1 MIRRHLQCVCLLLL
15 SGFSA
20 VVASKPLLL
29 VGSQGTTSIVIDKS
43 DATVVQR
50 AAAMLSA
57 DIQRV
62 SGRQPAVVHQLPDDH
77 LPTIIAGTLGQSALI
92 DELVSQGSIDP
103 AALRNAWERYQ
114 IFVLTESKQPK
125 LVVVGSDRRG
135 TAYGLL
141 SLSRKIGVS
150 PWQWWADVNPA
161 KQFPLVVDISP
172 YLSESPSVKYRGVF
186 INDEDWGIQV
196 WAAKHYEPETGD
208 MGPKTYAR
216 VFELLLRLR
225 ANTLWPAMH
234 STTTPFYQIP
244 ANKQVADD
252 YAIVIGTSHA
262 EPMLSNING
271 EWDQATMGDYRF
283 DTNAEAVTQF
293 FRQRIN
299 ETADY
304 EGIYTVAMR
313 GKHDSPMIMQKST
326 MAEQVQLLEDVIS
339 TQRALLE
346 EGFGQ
351 PASAVPQVF
360 VPYKE
365 VLTYYQNGLEVPDDI
380 TLMWTDDNYGYLRQL
395 SNPQE
400 QQRAG
405 GAGIYYH
412 TSYWGRPHD
421 YLWLNSTNPVL
432 MWQEITKAW
441 DLNARQQW
449 ILNVGDIKPHEY
461 NMELFLD
468 IAWQRGDFAKPDSVY
483 QAISGYLQRD
493 LSAKLA
499 QKLAPVFKQY
509 YHLVY
514 QRRPEFM
521 AWNHVE
527 PVTLAG
533 DTELTQTH
541 YGDEVSE
548 WIEQWESLIE
558 QVETVKLAVPAAQQA
573 AFYQLAY
580 YPVVMAGS
588 VSLKWLYYYKNRF
601 AAAQGRG
608 DAAWYA
614 QQMQNN
620 FHRIQQQTDYYNNG
634 LAEGKWQHMM
644 SASPRELPVFDL
656 PPASAPMAQ
665 NAGVSLIL
673 EGFDV
678 PLNGRITNSHAATLP
693 VFNAFSREPRFI
705 DIVLNEGERKNW
717 QLKAVQPWITFSTTN
732 GTLTKENPHQRVWVS
747 IDWDAVPKGKADKEP
762 PLGHDHQLI
771 PPSYKV
777 AGEFTLTSGLQ
788 THTVHLNVFN
798 PHLPEL
804 KDFKGYV
811 ESLGYVAIEVAD
823 YQDSHSTKNAKWIPI
838 DNLGHSNRVMQV
850 QPIIADSV
858 TTLPTIRQQA
868 PWLAYD
874 FYTFNHGSAEVTVNV
889 VPSHAVYA
897 GKGVRVAVAID
908 QGPLQIIDFKTAG
921 RSEKWKQNV
930 LSNLASATVKIPVKN
945 SGEHRLTLYMV
956 DAGVMVDQI
965 LIDLGGKKA
974 SYLLPPATKNQA
986 VN

>member
-1 MIRRHLQCVCLLLL
+1 MIQRFLHVVVILWL
-15 SGFSA
+15 SLSSCAALSESWVIAGDEGTVTI
-20 VVASKPLLL
+20 VVDS
-29 VGSQGTTSIVIDKS
+29 D
-43 DATVVQR
+43 DATVVHR
-50 AAAMLSA
+50 AANMLSA
-57 DIQRV
+57 DIKSV
-62 SGRQPAVVHQLPDDH
+62 SGKQPRVVHQYPDSGAGV
-77 LPTIIAGTLGQSALI
+77 IIAGTLGQSSLVKELI
-92 DELVSQGSIDP
+92 DSGEINP
-103 AALRNAWERYQ
+103 TALHNAWERYQ
-114 IFVLTESKQPK
+114 IFVLHEADQPK

-150 PWQWWADVNPA
+150 PWEWWADA
-161 KQFPLVVDISP
+161 KPQYQYPLFIDVTP
-172 YLSESPSVKYRGVF
+172 YLSESPSVKYRGIF

-234 STTTPFYQIP
+234 STTTPFYKIP
-244 ANKQVADD
+244 QNKLVADD

-283 DTNAEAVTQF
+283 DTNAESVSQF
-293 FRQRIN
+293 FRQRIKQ
-299 ETADY
+299 TAPF

-313 GKHDSPMIMQKST
+313 GKHDSPMITQKTS
-326 MAEQVQLLEDVIS
+326 MAEQVQLIEDVIS
-339 TQRALLE
+339 TQRTLIE
-346 EGFGQ
+346 EGFGR
-351 PASAVPQVF
+351 PAATVPQVF

-400 QQRAG
+400 QQRLG

-421 YLWLNSTNPVL
+421 YLWLNSTNPML
-432 MWQEITKAW
+432 MWQEVTKAW
-441 DLNARQQW
+441 DQQARQQW

-468 IAWQRGDFAKPDSVY
+468 IAWQRSNFADPESVY
-483 QAISGYLQRD
+483 NAITGYFKRD
-493 LSAKLA
+493 VADDVADTISDI
-499 QKLAPVFKQY
+499 FKQY

-527 PVTLAG
+527 PVTMAG
-533 DTELTQTH
+533 PTQLSQTH
-541 YGDEVSE
+541 YGDEVSH
-548 WIEQWESLIE
+548 WINQWESLIE
-558 QVETVKLAVPAAQQA
+558 QISSLKSDIPAQRQA

-588 VSLKWLYYYKNRF
+588 ASLKWLYYYKNRF
-601 AAAQGRG
+601 AAEQGRG
-608 DAAWYA
+608 DASWYA
-614 QQMQNN
+614 QKMQQN
-620 FHRIQQQTDYYNNG
+620 FRRIQRETHYYNYT
-634 LAEGKWQHMM
+634 LANGKWQHMM
-644 SASPRELPVFDL
+644 SASPRNLPVFDL
-656 PPASAPMAQ
+656 PAATYPLAK
-665 NAGVSLIL
+665 NKGVSLIL

-678 PLNGRITNSHAATLP
+678 PLNERITNSHAATLP

-705 DIVLNEGERKNW
+705 DIVLNEDESQQW
-717 QLKAVQPWITFSTTN
+717 QLHATQPWIRFSVNN
-732 GTLTKENPHQRVWVS
+732 GILTKENPHQRVWVS
-747 IDWDAVPKGKADKEP
+747 IDWDTIPKGKAAKEP

-777 AGEFTLTSGLQ
+777 PGTFTFSSGEHAHS
-788 THTVHLNVFN
+788 VNVNVFN
-798 PHLPEL
+798 PDLPEL
-804 KDFKGYV
+804 TTFDGYV
-811 ESLGYVAIEVAD
+811 ESLGYVAIAGAD
-823 YQDSHSTKNAKWIPI
+823 YQHSHAVKDTKWIVI
-838 DNLGHSNRVMQV
+838 ENLGHSNQVMQAV
-850 QPIIADSV
+850 PVSAPSV
-858 TTLPTIRQQA
+858 VSRNAIVKQS

-874 FYTFNHGSAEVTVNV
+874 FYTFNHSDAAVTVNV
-889 VPSHAVYA
+889 VPSHPQYA
-897 GKGVRVAVAID
+897 GKGVRVAVSID
-908 QGPLQIIDFKTAG
+908 NGPLQILDFKTQG
-921 RSEKWKQNV
+921 RSERWKQNV
-930 LSNLASATVKIPVKN
+930 LKNLASATVDIPINGAGK
-945 SGEHRLTLYMV
+945 HKLTLYMV

-965 LIDLGGKKA
+965 LIDLGGKKS
-974 SYLLPPATKNQA
+974 SYMLPAVTKNQA
-986 VN
+986 FK